1 MKGRQTLRAEAEA
14 RLARDHPGTA
24 SAPASSDVLHEFQVH
39 QIELEMQN
47 EELRRTLESLE
58 EAHERYVS
66 LYEFAPIGYVTVNGD
81 GTISEVNLAGEP
93 LFGVDRALLRGN
105 KFAAY
110 VDPEDGERWHCTFTK
125 ALNAKERQAAA
136 LKLRRPDGTNCF
148 TWIEMVPVEAGPD
161 SKVRVALADITEY
174 HRMEEDLRATHAQR
188 FVTARL
194 ASIETLVAGVAH
206 EINHPLAANL
216 ADHGMAVATIR
227 KVRDH
232 LRGSEPLDRK
242 TEGDDLDA
250 AIEELNEARQASR
263 RIERIVRDLRAFGKS
278 HAPKEAVRLIDI
290 IDHAMCWVPA
300 TVRSTATVRVENGG
314 APDVLACSGQL
325 VQVVV
330 NLLTNAARAARPGR
344 PVLIVAR
351 IGPGSPGMARLEII
365 DNGEGIAPQI
375 LPRVFDP
382 FFTTG
387 EVGQGM
393 GLGLSTC
400 HAIVTSHAGMLT
412 VTSDVGR
419 GSTFRVELPAAP
431 AT

>member
-1 MKGRQTLRAEAEA
+1 LEAS
-14 RLARDHPGTA
+14 P
-24 SAPASSDVLHEFQVH
+24 DVLHELQVH
-39 QIELEMQN
+39 QIELEIQN
-47 EELRRTLESLE
+47 EELRRALESLE
-58 EAHERYVS
+58 ETHERYVS

-81 GTISEVNLAGEP
+81 GTISEVNLAGAP

-110 VDPEDGERWHCTFTK
+110 VDPEDGDRWHCTFTK
-125 ALNAKERQAAA
+125 ALTAKERQAAA

-148 TWIEMVPVEAGPD
+148 TWIELVPVEAGADP
-161 SKVRVALADITEY
+161 KVRIALADITEY
-174 HRMEEDLRATHAQR
+174 HRLEEELRATHAQR
-188 FVTARL
+188 SVAARL

-206 EINHPLAANL
+206 EINNPLAANL

-232 LRGSEPLDRK
+232 LRGNEPLDRN

-263 RIERIVRDLRAFGKS
+263 RIERIVRDLKAFGQS
-278 HAPKEAVRLIDI
+278 PASKEAVRLIDI
-290 IDHAMCWVPA
+290 IDHAMRWVPA

-314 APDVLACSGQL
+314 APDVLACSGQI

-365 DNGEGIAPQI
+365 DNGQGIAPQV
-375 LPRVFDP
+375 LPRIFDP

-387 EVGQGM
+387 DVGQGM

-400 HAIVTSHAGMLT
+400 HAIVASHAGAIT

-431 AT
+431 AAHHELESRS